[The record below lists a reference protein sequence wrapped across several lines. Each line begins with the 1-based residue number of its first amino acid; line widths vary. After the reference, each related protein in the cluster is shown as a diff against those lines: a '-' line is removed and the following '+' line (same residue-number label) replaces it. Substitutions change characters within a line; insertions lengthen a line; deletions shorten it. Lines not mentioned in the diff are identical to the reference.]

1 MNDHDEYLL
10 GDGYTVDGPAPFD
23 DCPTHGGIECE
34 QPCPCR
40 CEECQGSDE
49 DIVGSGEDE

>member
-1 MNDHDEYLL
+1 MNIDYK
-10 GDGYTVDGPAPFD
+10 VPFD
-23 DCPTHGGIECE
+23 DCPAHGGIECE

-49 DIVGSGEDE
+49 DIIGSGEDTE